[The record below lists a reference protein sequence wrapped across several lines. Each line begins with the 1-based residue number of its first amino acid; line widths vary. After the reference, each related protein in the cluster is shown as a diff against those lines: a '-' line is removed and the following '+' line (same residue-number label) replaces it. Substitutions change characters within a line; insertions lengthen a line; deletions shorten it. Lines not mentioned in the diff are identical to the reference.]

1 MWGTAKLSLMTP
13 GGGNL
18 TSSQGSVIIFKMFYW
33 GKIYMSGNTLTLGV
47 QFNELWQ
54 MYTTVKP
61 TPWSKNKTYARPPNS
76 ACIFFP
82 TIWQPRQPVLWL
94 RPRGVILHDAEHRT
108 NSRMWDVF
116 FCVWLLWLNI
126 TSLGFIFG
134 VVYVSNSYFWSRS
147 SIYFM
152 TWIYHDL
159 MIHFPVDRHLSCLS
173 FRAMINKAARN
184 SLVQSFC
191 GYVFSFLSLNS

>member
-1 MWGTAKLSLMTP
+1 MKQTKSEETARGDQQSSSPGQEWHMILPGWMCGTAKLSLMTP

-33 GKIYMSGNTLTLGV
+33 GKIYMSWNTLTLGV

-94 RPRGVILHDAEHRT
+94 PTPWSDFAWCWAPHKQQ
-108 NSRMWDVF
+108 DVGR
-116 FCVWLLWLNI
+116 VLLCLA
-126 TSLGFIFG
+126 SLAQHHVFG
-134 VVYVSNSYFWSRS
+134 V
-147 SIYFM
+147 
-152 TWIYHDL
+152 
-159 MIHFPVDRHLSCLS
+159 HLW
-173 FRAMINKAARN
+173 
-184 SLVQSFC
+184 C
-191 GYVFSFLSLNS
+191 GVCQ